1 MTLLSRRD
9 PAGIFLSFSFLH
21 LHLPPTLE
29 PLNLEEPM
37 DTWIFLTVI
46 CIILGA
52 GCRCLAM
59 FSFFK
64 DPVKSGQRGKQILT
78 QLFWRGKAI
87 KCFFFFLSFTL
98 HQKITKHRKSY
109 FEFYKQWCNTGTPNR
124 DESLKKS
131 IIMLHFS
138 RFQPPQLM
146 CSGMLLKGGTVF
158 WISPLKS
165 TSLPFFRKKKKQKQ
179 KMMGTKEIWNQWLDI
194 WSEGLKI
201 W

>member
-1 MTLLSRRD
+1 MDFSNCDLHHFGGWVSLF
-9 PAGIFLSFSFLH
+9 GYVFLFQRPSEIW
-21 LHLPPTLE
+21 PEGKTD
-29 PLNLEEPM
+29 LNSIVLK
-37 DTWIFLTVI
+37 
-46 CIILGA
+46 G
-52 GCRCLAM
+52 
-59 FSFFK
+59 
-64 DPVKSGQRGKQILT
+64 KSHQML
-78 QLFWRGKAI
+78 
-87 KCFFFFLSFTL
+87 FFFLSFTL

-165 TSLPFFRKKKKQKQ
+165 TSLPFFRKKKKSKN
-179 KMMGTKEIWNQWLDI
+179 KT
-194 WSEGLKI
+194 
-201 W
+201 

>member
-1 MTLLSRRD
+1 MTSLSRRD

-52 GCRCLAM
+52 GCCCLAM
-59 FSFFK
+59 FSVFK

-78 QLFWRGKAI
+78 QLFWRGKVI
-87 KCFFFFLSFTL
+87 KCFFFLSFTL
-98 HQKITKHRKSY
+98 HQKITKHRESY
-109 FEFYKQWCNTGTPNR
+109 FEFHKQWCNTGTPNR

-131 IIMLHFS
+131 IITLHFPASNPQSWCALGCCS
-138 RFQPPQLM
+138 RVGLF
-146 CSGMLLKGGTVF
+146 SGF
-158 WISPLKS
+158 
-165 TSLPFFRKKKKQKQ
+165 LP
-179 KMMGTKEIWNQWLDI
+179 
-194 WSEGLKI
+194 
-201 W
+201 